1 MYALHCSP
9 LLLWVLIWLCRWCT
23 SMWLL
28 WLDIFSSL
36 LVSKGWSYASLPL
49 HVLPCG
55 RDDGSSVCSS
65 ISWILSAIGA
75 RWNSHHLQC
84 LRCKDTIILFGD
96 LFHCFWNFPLSC
108 WFPVLVRWGFF
119 SSISMVSVSAA
130 FESCVAYSNRAC
142 CLCCLSKAHIS
153 SMSNIWKAVK
163 RFLPVNRSV
172 APFKI
177 CCHLVALYWLK
188 LQDSYHTFYVQIG
201 EGELWLKALHDALGV
216 GMCFC
221 LFLVLP

>member
-1 MYALHCSP
+1 MTGAVCTAPSLGSSQP
-9 LLLWVLIWLCRWCT
+9 LVPDKILTTSSVWDAMTLLFCLG
-23 SMWLL
+23 
-28 WLDIFSSL
+28 IFSITFEISLFL
-36 LVSKGWSYASLPL
+36 LVPCSCSL
-49 HVLPCG
+49 G
-55 RDDGSSVCSS
+55 
-65 ISWILSAIGA
+65 
-75 RWNSHHLQC
+75 
-84 LRCKDTIILFGD
+84 F
-96 LFHCFWNFPLSC
+96 
-108 WFPVLVRWGFF
+108 FF
-119 SSISMVSVSAA
+119 SSISMVSVSVA

-163 RFLPVNRSV
+163 RFLSVNRSV

-201 EGELWLKALHDALGV
+201 EDELWLKALHDALGV
-216 GMCFC
+216 GMCSR